1 MKNINKTLLYVILMV
16 IINYTNN
23 NATAQSV
30 AVNTTGNAADTSAA
44 LDITSSY
51 KGILI
56 PRVSLTSTSDNTTI
70 KFPATSLMVFNT
82 NEAIT
87 GTYASGTGF
96 YYNSGNADSVS
107 WRKFVGQGE
116 TRWDDLRIT
125 LDKGSN
131 SAALDYL
138 NGSTGPQIW
147 YFRNNQGVEAMS
159 FTVQL
164 PHSWKEG
171 TDIFPHLHWTPRNTG
186 SGNVE
191 WNFEYTWVNYD
202 PVTQQVFPNHTTET
216 VVSTGP
222 FTARTHN
229 ISALT
234 PSNEGISGSGKKIS
248 SILVCRL
255 WRNSSN
261 SADTYGNDVGVLFVD
276 FHFQVDSWGSRQ
288 EYIK

>member
-1 MKNINKTLLYVILMV
+1 MKTILIKHLYVILL
-16 IINYTNN
+16 IAFGHLYNTAI
-23 NATAQSV
+23 AQSV

-44 LDITSSY
+44 LDITSSS
-51 KGILI
+51 KGLLI
-56 PRVSLTSTSDNTTI
+56 PRVSLNSTEDNTTI
-70 KFPATSLMVFNT
+70 KLPATSLLVYNT
-82 NEAIT
+82 NASIT
-87 GTYASGTGF
+87 GSYASGVGF
-96 YYNSGNADSVS
+96 YYNSGRTDSVS

-116 TRWDDLRIT
+116 MRWDDLRIT

-131 SAALDYL
+131 SAVLDYL

-171 TDIFPHLHWTPRNTG
+171 TDIFPHLHWTPRYTG
-186 SGNVE
+186 TGNVE

-202 PVTQQVFPNHTTET
+202 PVTPQVFPNHTTET
-216 VVSTGP
+216 VVASGP
-222 FTARTHN
+222 FTGRSHK

-234 PSNEGISGSGKKIS
+234 SNNIGIDGTGKKIS

-276 FHFQVDSWGSRQ
+276 FHIMIDSWGSRE